1 MERADIPRSQCW
13 RRSTSSAISDL
24 DQTRGG
30 VYVGSLR
37 FRRICARQCR
47 ETALCFKNLDKM
59 NKRALITG
67 ITGQNG
73 SYLAELL
80 LGKGYEV
87 HGIRR
92 FSSAFDIDMFNYI
105 GQDGSLSKANLTW
118 HFGDLTDSRSIAR
131 IVGEVE
137 PDEIYN
143 IGAQSHVQ
151 FSFEAPEYT
160 VDVNAGGPL
169 RLLEAIRYLGLG
181 RKSRFYQASTSE
193 IYDIFQSNREGKSNL
208 FRTRS
213 PYAVSK
219 LQAHRL
225 TLHYREVY
233 GFFACNGIL
242 FNHESPRRGVN
253 FVTRKIT
260 RGLSNI
266 SQGLEKCLLLGNL
279 NAIRDWGHARD
290 YVQVQWLMLQQEV
303 PEDYVIATGKQ
314 HSVRE
319 FVDWSA
325 QELGISLRFEGNGS
339 EEIGIIDDLAD
350 HTAVHLK
357 RGDVIVRIDP
367 RYFRQAESE
376 ALVGNPSKAKHFL
389 GWEPMISARE
399 TCAEMVAVDL
409 AAARRRALSKACSVG
424 LPASAEE

>member
-1 MERADIPRSQCW
+1 MS
-13 RRSTSSAISDL
+13 
-24 DQTRGG
+24 
-30 VYVGSLR
+30 
-37 FRRICARQCR
+37 
-47 ETALCFKNLDKM
+47 
-59 NKRALITG
+59 KRALITG

-80 LGKGYEV
+80 LQKGYEV

-92 FSSAFDIDMFNYI
+92 RSSGFDVESFNFI
-105 GQDGSLSKANLTW
+105 GRDGPLSESNLTW
-118 HFGDLTDSRSIAR
+118 HYGDLTDTRSIAR

-137 PDEIYN
+137 PEEIYN
-143 IGAQSHVQ
+143 IGAQSHVH
-151 FSFEAPEYT
+151 FSFDAPEYT
-160 VDVNAGGPL
+160 TDVNAGGPL
-169 RLLEAIRYLGLG
+169 RLLQAMHHFSLG

-193 IYDIFQSNREGKSNL
+193 IYNVFGNHINRNNN
-208 FRTRS
+208 FRRS

-219 LQAHRL
+219 LYAHRL
-225 TLHYREVY
+225 IMHYREVY

-242 FNHESPRRGVN
+242 FNHESPRRGEN

-260 RGLSNI
+260 RSLSNI
-266 SQGLEKCLLLGNL
+266 SQGLEKCLFLGNL
-279 NAIRDWGHARD
+279 NALRDWGHARD

-325 QELGISLRFEGNGS
+325 QELGISLRFEGKGS
-339 EEIGIIDDLAD
+339 EEIGVIDDLAD
-350 HTAVHLK
+350 HAAVHLR

-376 ALVGNPSKAKHFL
+376 ALVGNPIKAKHFL

-409 AAARRRALSKACSVG
+409 AAARRRALSKA
-424 LPASAEE
+424 PAAGRPVAVDE